1 MGRKKE
7 NRFTKNENNG
17 QNGIIHQ
24 YDGVVKGVNKLKEG
38 DMACK
43 VRKEKKRKEKKE
55 KKEKKRKGM
64 KRKGKKRNEKERKGK
79 GEKEKKRKRREEE
92 RRGEDVNVI

>member
-55 KKEKKRKGM
+55 KKRKE
-64 KRKGKKRNEKERKGK
+64 KKRNEKERK
-79 GEKEKKRKRREEE
+79 EKE
-92 RRGEDVNVI
+92 

>member
-43 VRKEKKRKEKKE
+43 VRKKRKEKKE